1 MLSVPMPIC
10 QGLKIKNRQSKKVKR
25 EFQGSSYKRK
35 PIKTKRA
42 LRSFQRDFGIKK
54 VSTYN
59 RWISF
64 RLYFLNQGSFQLLP
78 KPSDVL
84 GGGNQLAQQTSR
96 YIYYPGPSHFLSAT
110 DLEQISPFQPE
121 IITELV
127 LAFIYL
133 GGET

>member
-54 VSTYN
+54 TSP
-59 RWISF
+59 IAGAS
-64 RLYFLNQGSFQLLP
+64 LLECAFSIRKLSNYSP
-78 KPSDVL
+78 NPAMFSVEE
-84 GGGNQLAQQTSR
+84 TSW
-96 YIYYPGPSHFLSAT
+96 LSKHQDT
-110 DLEQISPFQPE
+110 F
-121 IITELV
+121 IIQVRRT
-127 LAFIYL
+127 F
-133 GGET
+133 